1 MTNIVKDS
9 KEVKPEDKP
18 VEIQDDDGW
27 EHHFDDKTERFFFY
41 NKLTKVKQWLNPRV
55 PKDDE
60 CNKDLPKFDPP
71 KLPFEDE
78 TLYEQ
83 KLRELKEDPDFKE
96 LSTFE
101 KYKHVEALKKTLEEQ
116 DLSVNPTTLT
126 SSELQENLKDIKP
139 FREDTNFTD
148 YGSKSFYAQELNHS
162 IRSIN
167 NDQSKK
173 PTNKVSKKQIKT
185 FNERKKQQ
193 RDAKLKKWLTED

>member
-1 MTNIVKDS
+1 MTNKVKDS

-101 KYKHVEALKKTLEEQ
+101 KYKYVEALKKTLEEQ

-139 FREDTNFTD
+139 FGEDTNFTD